1 MPDLSV
7 VIITHNEE
15 KNILR
20 CLESVKPIANEIVVV
35 DSLSADDTA
44 RICREFGCKVYQR
57 EFDGYGTQKQFAV
70 DQASND
76 WVLSLDADEVVS
88 DELRSE
94 LYRMFGPK
102 GDKVTGLQGDKA
114 TGLQG
119 DKVTGLQGD
128 KVTDS
133 VNQSVSMPTGF
144 NIPFSLN
151 FMGKRLRY
159 SGVGKEFH
167 LRLFNR
173 TKGGFTRVP
182 VHEGIEVKGSVGKLR
197 GQVIHYSYRDITHH
211 LEKLNIYTSQA
222 AEGYHQKGRSFSKV
236 WVAMKF
242 PATFFSLYFIRRGF
256 LDGYPGFMWSF
267 LAAVYSTVKV
277 AKTIELTR

>member
-70 DQASND
+70 DQASNN

-88 DELRSE
+88 DDLRTELVG
-94 LYRMFGPK
+94 MFGSDV
-102 GDKVTGLQGDKA
+102 DKV

-128 KVTDS
+128 KVTGS
-133 VNQSVSMPTGF
+133 HNHSMEMPAGF

-173 TKGGFTRVP
+173 TKGSFTHVP
-182 VHEGIEVKGSVGKLR
+182 VHEGIEIKGTVGMLKGHVL
-197 GQVIHYSYRDITHH
+197 HYSYRDITHH

-267 LAAVYSTVKV
+267 LAAVYSAVKV

>member
-1 MPDLSV
+1 MPVLSV

-15 KNILR
+15 NNILR
-20 CLESVKPIANEIVVV
+20 CLESVNPIANEIVVV
-35 DSLSADDTA
+35 DSVSTDNTA

-94 LYRMFGPK
+94 LYRMFGPE
-102 GDKVTGLQGDKA
+102 GDKVTGLQGDKL
-114 TGLQG
+114 TGSH
-119 DKVTGLQGD
+119 DHTI
-128 KVTDS
+128 T
-133 VNQSVSMPTGF
+133 QSLNHSIEMPAGF
-144 NIPFSLN
+144 NVPFSLN

-173 TKGGFTRVP
+173 TKGSFTRVP
-182 VHEGIEVKGSVGKLR
+182 VHEGIEIKGTVGRLK

-222 AEGYHQKGRSFSKV
+222 AEGYYKKGRSFSKV

-267 LAAVYSTVKV
+267 LAAVYSAVKV